1 METPNLCPKRLASFA
16 AVMLL
21 ALSSPQTMRAQ
32 EALYPHHF
40 NLHEVTLLNGP
51 LKTAQDLNFKTLL
64 DYDADRLLTPFV
76 RQAGLTTGA
85 YAGWETKHPNF
96 ENWGGNGFDLS
107 GHVGGHYLSAL
118 ALAYAAC
125 HDNGTRQQ
133 LKARLDKM
141 IAVLKDCQDAFD
153 NDNTGLKG
161 YIGGQP
167 INEVWQQLYKGDL
180 SAYDKVRGWVP
191 FYCEHK
197 VMAGL
202 RDAAVYAGD
211 DTAKTLYRKLCDWA
225 VNVVAKLTTQQ
236 MQSVLNAE
244 HGGMAEVLADAYTL
258 FGDSSYLEAAKKYSH
273 QTMVSG
279 MQTLN
284 TTFLDNLHANTQ
296 VPKYIGFERIAE
308 DDAAATRYATAAR
321 NFWSDVANNRTT
333 CIGGNSVEEHFL
345 SKTNSNRYIDKADGP
360 ESCNSNNMLKL
371 SEMLADQTHDARY
384 ADFYEYTMYNHI
396 LSTQD
401 PTTGGYVYFT
411 TLRPQGYRIY
421 SQVNKAM
428 WCCVGTGMEN
438 HSKYGHFAYTHDGD
452 SVLYVN
458 LFVPSTLSDTRFGL
472 TQTTSY
478 PYEQQSTITVDK
490 AGAFTLAVRHPWW
503 TTDAYQITVNGEKQ
517 NIAVQV
523 GKASYVRLTRS
534 WKKGDV
540 IRVSLPMKLR
550 VEECPNYTDYIAF
563 EYGPVLLAAKT
574 TAENQADADS
584 TGLKLETL
592 QNEYAGEGRM
602 DHAPGSVG
610 KSMKLTTAPLLI
622 GDRSQVLARIT
633 DAQPGR
639 LRFTIDA
646 SRPDA
651 GTYTWNKLTLQPF
664 ATIHHARYMC
674 YWYQQTAENFA
685 NSDMAQAEQKAA
697 ELEARTIDFVAPG
710 EQQSEAGHE
719 YNYSSDSN
727 KGTYNDESYRDARA
741 GGYIQ
746 YSLFNTRGV
755 TDSLSVLCR
764 FTTADHGRKATLTVD
779 GKKIADIVIPQN
791 VKGADNGFYNVEY
804 PIPASLARTADGKAK
819 EKFVVRITA
828 SSSTMCPGLYYLR
841 LMSGYTAGTY
851 KWVASD
857 WKTGD
862 TWRLSADNI
871 SYDKAANT
879 ITVKQ
884 GGNNNVCLMLDYA
897 NHDYT
902 IGSEQKYLM
911 VMGTNLSTSSG
922 MAYLWWLN
930 GVNKGTQV
938 SPTIVRTIDN
948 QQVFA
953 WDMTASGIGDNISTS
968 GSTNICTGQTI
979 FGLTS
984 TTGTS
989 VITRIDF
996 VKNVDQATF
1005 IPAISVPDNRKTVR
1019 YDLSGRKTMADGQHG
1034 VFIENG
1040 KKFVQ

>member
-1 METPNLCPKRLASFA
+1 M
-16 AVMLL
+16 
-21 ALSSPQTMRAQ
+21 
-32 EALYPHHF
+32 
-40 NLHEVTLLNGP
+40 
-51 LKTAQDLNFKTLL
+51 
-64 DYDADRLLTPFV
+64 
-76 RQAGLTTGA
+76 
-85 YAGWETKHPNF
+85 
-96 ENWGGNGFDLS
+96 
-107 GHVGGHYLSAL
+107 
-118 ALAYAAC
+118 
-125 HDNGTRQQ
+125 
-133 LKARLDKM
+133 
-141 IAVLKDCQDAFD
+141 
-153 NDNTGLKG
+153 
-161 YIGGQP
+161 
-167 INEVWQQLYKGDL
+167 
-180 SAYDKVRGWVP
+180 
-191 FYCEHK
+191 
-197 VMAGL
+197 
-202 RDAAVYAGD
+202 
-211 DTAKTLYRKLCDWA
+211 
-225 VNVVAKLTTQQ
+225 
-236 MQSVLNAE
+236 
-244 HGGMAEVLADAYTL
+244 
-258 FGDSSYLEAAKKYSH
+258 
-273 QTMVSG
+273 
-279 MQTLN
+279 
-284 TTFLDNLHANTQ
+284 
-296 VPKYIGFERIAE
+296 
-308 DDAAATRYATAAR
+308 
-321 NFWSDVANNRTT
+321 
-333 CIGGNSVEEHFL
+333 
-345 SKTNSNRYIDKADGP
+345 
-360 ESCNSNNMLKL
+360 
-371 SEMLADQTHDARY
+371 
-384 ADFYEYTMYNHI
+384 
-396 LSTQD
+396 
-401 PTTGGYVYFT
+401 
-411 TLRPQGYRIY
+411 
-421 SQVNKAM
+421 
-428 WCCVGTGMEN
+428 
-438 HSKYGHFAYTHDGD
+438 
-452 SVLYVN
+452 
-458 LFVPSTLSDTRFGL
+458 
-472 TQTTSY
+472 
-478 PYEQQSTITVDK
+478 
-490 AGAFTLAVRHPWW
+490 
-503 TTDAYQITVNGEKQ
+503 
-517 NIAVQV
+517 QV

-911 VMGTNLSTSSG
+911 VMGTNLSTASG

-1019 YDLSGRKTMADGQHG
+1019 YDLSGRKAMADGQHG

>member
-258 FGDSSYLEAAKKYSH
+258 FGDSRYLDAAKKYSH

-333 CIGGNSVEEHFL
+333 CIGE
-345 SKTNSNRYIDKADGP
+345 
-360 ESCNSNNMLKL
+360 
-371 SEMLADQTHDARY
+371 
-384 ADFYEYTMYNHI
+384 
-396 LSTQD
+396 
-401 PTTGGYVYFT
+401 
-411 TLRPQGYRIY
+411 
-421 SQVNKAM
+421 
-428 WCCVGTGMEN
+428 
-438 HSKYGHFAYTHDGD
+438 
-452 SVLYVN
+452 
-458 LFVPSTLSDTRFGL
+458 
-472 TQTTSY
+472 
-478 PYEQQSTITVDK
+478 
-490 AGAFTLAVRHPWW
+490 
-503 TTDAYQITVNGEKQ
+503 
-517 NIAVQV
+517 
-523 GKASYVRLTRS
+523 
-534 WKKGDV
+534 
-540 IRVSLPMKLR
+540 
-550 VEECPNYTDYIAF
+550 
-563 EYGPVLLAAKT
+563 
-574 TAENQADADS
+574 
-584 TGLKLETL
+584 
-592 QNEYAGEGRM
+592 
-602 DHAPGSVG
+602 
-610 KSMKLTTAPLLI
+610 
-622 GDRSQVLARIT
+622 
-633 DAQPGR
+633 
-639 LRFTIDA
+639 
-646 SRPDA
+646 
-651 GTYTWNKLTLQPF
+651 
-664 ATIHHARYMC
+664 
-674 YWYQQTAENFA
+674 
-685 NSDMAQAEQKAA
+685 
-697 ELEARTIDFVAPG
+697 
-710 EQQSEAGHE
+710 
-719 YNYSSDSN
+719 
-727 KGTYNDESYRDARA
+727 
-741 GGYIQ
+741 
-746 YSLFNTRGV
+746 
-755 TDSLSVLCR
+755 
-764 FTTADHGRKATLTVD
+764 
-779 GKKIADIVIPQN
+779 
-791 VKGADNGFYNVEY
+791 
-804 PIPASLARTADGKAK
+804 
-819 EKFVVRITA
+819 
-828 SSSTMCPGLYYLR
+828 
-841 LMSGYTAGTY
+841 
-851 KWVASD
+851 
-857 WKTGD
+857 
-862 TWRLSADNI
+862 
-871 SYDKAANT
+871 
-879 ITVKQ
+879 
-884 GGNNNVCLMLDYA
+884 
-897 NHDYT
+897 
-902 IGSEQKYLM
+902 
-911 VMGTNLSTSSG
+911 
-922 MAYLWWLN
+922 
-930 GVNKGTQV
+930 
-938 SPTIVRTIDN
+938 
-948 QQVFA
+948 
-953 WDMTASGIGDNISTS
+953 
-968 GSTNICTGQTI
+968 
-979 FGLTS
+979 
-984 TTGTS
+984 
-989 VITRIDF
+989 
-996 VKNVDQATF
+996 
-1005 IPAISVPDNRKTVR
+1005 
-1019 YDLSGRKTMADGQHG
+1019 
-1034 VFIENG
+1034 
-1040 KKFVQ
+1040 